1 MKFSHKSQHCE
12 SGYMGPLGHDSLR
25 LQAIMSWAALL
36 PWDCQKRQTQEV
48 LLDLWPWLTLTL
60 PANAIHI
67 SLSSWVHRTAILTMS
82 GTLDLEEEED
92 DEEKET
98 PPLKKREKPK
108 KLKSKT
114 EIHCQ
119 ECIILAVLKLSI
131 PNAWQGSDSV
141 LQTISE
147 DAMRWGSFIIL
158 EVQLCLHFVNLER
171 ACKHHLMINMGSQR
185 TNPIRWHYHPYIFT
199 LWWFHHHTHN
209 FLFHFP
215 NLQNPEKNPHNL
227 LL

>member
-25 LQAIMSWAALL
+25 LQATMSWAALL
-36 PWDCQKRQTQEV
+36 PWHCQKRQTREV
-48 LLDLWPWLTLTL
+48 LLDWWPWLTLTL

-67 SLSSWVHRTAILTMS
+67 SLFMS
-82 GTLDLEEEED
+82 TQNLCHTYNVRDFRSDKLEEE

-131 PNAWQGSDSV
+131 PNAWKGSDSV

-147 DAMRWGSFIIL
+147 DANEVGEFYHLGSSALPSFCELGESLQTSPDDQYVLPEDKSDTVTLPPLHLHSVMIPPPYS
-158 EVQLCLHFVNLER
+158 QLSLSL
-171 ACKHHLMINMGSQR
+171 S
-185 TNPIRWHYHPYIFT
+185 
-199 LWWFHHHTHN
+199 
-209 FLFHFP
+209 
-215 NLQNPEKNPHNL
+215 
-227 LL
+227 